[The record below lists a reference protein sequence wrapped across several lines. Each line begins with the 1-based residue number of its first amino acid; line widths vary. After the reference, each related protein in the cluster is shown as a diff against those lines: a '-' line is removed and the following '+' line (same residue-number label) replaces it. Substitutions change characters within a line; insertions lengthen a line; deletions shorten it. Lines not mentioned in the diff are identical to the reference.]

1 MNSMNISDA
10 LSSLPDPHSIVGC
23 ENTLEVDSQLNSSQ
37 DLSIYVRPEIRKGCA
52 WDINLKF
59 STEILAKE
67 KIEQI
72 YIEKPRGMAGRTM
85 PYLCIKVRSKMIKP
99 VLELPFTKVGSII
112 QESDF
117 IECNDSGT
125 AILRVKFTSRPRAVF
140 HKHSDVM
147 ILMVALRRW
156 NETICSSNKELI
168 FRGGTGSIHSAEGRN
183 GGLQAKKRKVEPGL
197 VSELPSEPVW
207 NTPSLPMMPITPAP
221 LTAFPAP
228 LSISTI
234 KEQQRLHE
242 HFPIDNPTPVFTEPK
257 VESTSSSSMAW
268 PPTDDFVD
276 FGNATDLYTD
286 SVINA
291 YTAENYM
298 FDPTEVVDI
307 PQYTIVFGK
316 RRGSCKKCGSEC
328 SFYRG
333 PGGPCNECGCFPSQH
348 IDLDKQPPSSS

>member
-1 MNSMNISDA
+1 MR
-10 LSSLPDPHSIVGC
+10 
-23 ENTLEVDSQLNSSQ
+23 NTLDVDTQLNSSSQ

-59 STEILAKE
+59 STEILTKE

-72 YIEKPRGMAGRTM
+72 FIEKPRGMAGRTM

-147 ILMVALRRW
+147 ILMVALRRG

-183 GGLQAKKRKVEPGL
+183 GGLQAKKRKVEQGL
-197 VSELPSEPVW
+197 VSESSEPVW

-221 LTAFPAP
+221 LTAYPTPISIPA
-228 LSISTI
+228 I
-234 KEQQRLHE
+234 KEQHTHTHTHTHTLPE
-242 HFPIDNPTPVFTEPK
+242 HMPIDNPTPVFTEPK
-257 VESTSSSSMAW
+257 IESTSSMAW
-268 PPTDDFVD
+268 PPTDDFAD

-286 SVINA
+286 SVINS
-291 YTAENYM
+291 YTAENYL
-298 FDPTEVVDI
+298 FETPEVVDV

-348 IDLDKQPPSSS
+348 IDLDKQPPSS

>member
-1 MNSMNISDA
+1 
-10 LSSLPDPHSIVGC
+10 
-23 ENTLEVDSQLNSSQ
+23 
-37 DLSIYVRPEIRKGCA
+37 
-52 WDINLKF
+52 
-59 STEILAKE
+59 
-67 KIEQI
+67 
-72 YIEKPRGMAGRTM
+72 MAGRTI

-117 IECNDSGT
+117 IECNESGT

-147 ILMVALRRW
+147 ILMVSLRRG
-156 NETICSSNKELI
+156 NETICSSMKELI

-183 GGLQAKKRKVEPGL
+183 GGLQAKKRKVDTSDLSP
-197 VSELPSEPVW
+197 EPVW
-207 NTPSLPMMPITPAP
+207 NTPTLPLCVSSPSLNAYPSPIAPPISIPSIKDPQQMMQESLQENLMPA
-221 LTAFPAP
+221 
-228 LSISTI
+228 
-234 KEQQRLHE
+234 
-242 HFPIDNPTPVFTEPK
+242 FTEPK
-257 VESTSSSSMAW
+257 IENTTMSSSIAW

-276 FGNATDLYTD
+276 FGNPPDLYTE
-286 SVINA
+286 SVINS
-291 YTAENYM
+291 YTAAENYLN
-298 FDPTEVVDI
+298 FDTPEVVDV

-348 IDLDKQPPSSS
+348 IDLDKQPSS